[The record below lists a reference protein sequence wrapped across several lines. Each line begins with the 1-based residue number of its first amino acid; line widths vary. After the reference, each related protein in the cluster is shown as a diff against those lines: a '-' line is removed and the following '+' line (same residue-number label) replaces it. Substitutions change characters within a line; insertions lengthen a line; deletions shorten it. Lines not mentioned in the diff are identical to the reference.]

1 MSHRQHPSAEW
12 AALSVFRTACPGLLL
27 SAIPAPPSPA
37 PCGRRSQAP
46 PPTAGQGVRPALVTG
61 SARDV
66 GRCTTPSRV
75 IADVAELGI
84 PLVQFIGGEPTLSP
98 HLPQFIGEALDVG
111 LGVEVYSNLTHV
123 RPSLWDSFS
132 RKGVCLATSYY
143 SDDRAQHEEITR
155 TRGSL
160 DRTRANIAEAVRRGI
175 PMRAGIV
182 EVIEGQRVE
191 QAKSELHR
199 LGIKEIQV
207 DRMRR
212 IGRAA
217 APGAGTP
224 TAAELC
230 GHCFRH
236 RVSVSPDGAVSGCIL
251 SRFMVA
257 GNVREQR
264 LAEILHSDRWAEMIA
279 AVPKPRAGA
288 CTPDD
293 SNDCDPA
300 RTPACN
306 PKHFAPAPP
315 PSLGVHA

>member
-1 MSHRQHPSAEW
+1 MTAPVLITSPPVTAPIEGMSMD
-12 AALSVFRTACPGLLL
+12 ALAGIQSIELEITGTCQLRCTHCCTDSGP
-27 SAIPAPPSPA
+27 
-37 PCGRRSQAP
+37 QAP
-46 PPTAGQGVRPALVTG
+46 AGTMTRE
-61 SARDV
+61 DW
-66 GRCTTPSRV
+66 SRV

-84 PLVQFIGGEPTLSP
+84 PMVQFIGGEPTLSP
-98 HLPQFIGEALDVG
+98 HLPQFIDEALDTG
-111 LGVEVYSNLTHV
+111 LEVEVYSNLTHV

-175 PMRAGIV
+175 PLRAGIV
-182 EVIEGQRVE
+182 EVIEGQRIE
-191 QAKSELHR
+191 QATAELHR

-207 DRMRR
+207 DRVRKV
-212 IGRAA
+212 GRATQHDTS
-217 APGAGTP
+217 TP

-264 LAEILHSDRWAEMIA
+264 LAEILCSGRWGEMMA
-279 AVPKPRAGA
+279 AVPEPRGGA
-288 CTPDD
+288 CTPAD

-300 RTPACN
+300 RTPACL
-306 PKHFAPAPP
+306 PKHFAPAPA

>member
-1 MSHRQHPSAEW
+1 MS
-12 AALSVFRTACPGLLL
+12 AAVISGIQSIELEITGTCQLRCTHCCTGS
-27 SAIPAPPSPA
+27 SP
-37 PCGRRSQAP
+37 QAP
-46 PPTAGQGVRPALVTG
+46 SGHMT
-61 SARDV
+61 RDDW
-66 GRCTTPSRV
+66 SHV

-98 HLPQFIGEALDVG
+98 HLPQFIDEALDAG

-123 RPSLWDSFS
+123 RPSLWESFS

-160 DRTRANIAEAVRRGI
+160 ERTRANIAEAVRRGI

-182 EVIEGQRVE
+182 EVVEGQRVE
-191 QAKSELHR
+191 QAKAELHR

-207 DRMRR
+207 DRMRK

-217 APGAGTP
+217 EPDASTP

-230 GHCFRH
+230 GHCFRY

-264 LAEILHSDRWAEMIA
+264 LAEILHSDRWGEMIA
-279 AVPKPRAGA
+279 AVPEPGAGA

-315 PSLGVHA
+315 PSIGVHA